1 MKNQLNDYSCFED
14 FIVEE
19 YIKPYSIQERCL
31 LFSKSVVNFVK
42 TTQYERVFTS
52 MFDQL
57 IRSSTSIGANVVES
71 KSGSSKKD
79 WLKFMIIALKS
90 SNETIYWLR
99 LIEETIVIDKQQ
111 SKDLLIEAN
120 ELSNIIAKIIINAQK
135 HNQ

>member
-1 MKNQLNDYSCFED
+1 
-14 FIVEE
+14 
-19 YIKPYSIQERCL
+19 
-31 LFSKSVVNFVK
+31 
-42 TTQYERVFTS
+42 